1 MAKEKG
7 KELPVDLK
15 ICKSVKVAKNTHS
28 PRKSKLYFPE
38 FNILYWVGGGGREN
52 NKAKF
57 LIRKW
62 KHFPILYLHI
72 PRL

>member
-38 FNILYWVGGGGREN
+38 YNHNIDYN
-52 NKAKF
+52 CQKTDF
-57 LIRKW
+57 LNE
-62 KHFPILYLHI
+62 HFIK
-72 PRL
+72 